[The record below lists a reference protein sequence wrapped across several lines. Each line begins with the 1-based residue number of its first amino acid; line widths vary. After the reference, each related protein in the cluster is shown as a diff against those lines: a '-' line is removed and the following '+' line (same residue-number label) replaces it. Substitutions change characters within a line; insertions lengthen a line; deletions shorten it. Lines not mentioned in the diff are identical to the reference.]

1 MQRVHASRCRPSLV
15 TSPTCHASSS
25 KHGERRLPVSRR
37 SPATTRRPEPWR
49 ARGARAPAEARKAG
63 RRSATRRRPTPQRA
77 CVGSWTGGGRPR
89 RWSVRPPSRPPPSP
103 GPLRAS
109 AAGMPAGMH
118 THMRAARGGLDGGR
132 PAVQAE
138 RARRRPARG
147 PGRVEGRASPAR
159 PARRPGLRV
168 GRCPTLGGTG
178 RRAAAGQEACRA
190 CARARRAALARH
202 RWPCACADHSRH
214 TCRSPHRL
222 RGDGREHRARTPAP
236 PPPHHR
242 PSSIVYRKGPPSAPR
257 CAAGRQAAE
266 GGRRRDAASR
276 PRGVTA
282 GPVGWASGATRPGA
296 RRPA

>member
-1 MQRVHASRCRPSLV
+1 MGSGASPCHGVAPPRPDGLGPGVRGEHA
-15 TSPTCHASSS
+15 H
-25 KHGERRLPVSRR
+25 RRRR
-37 SPATTRRPEPWR
+37 GK
-49 ARGARAPAEARKAG
+49 RGAAQRRAADP
-63 RRSATRRRPTPQRA
+63 PQRA

-214 TCRSPHRL
+214 TCRSSHRL

-242 PSSIVYRKGPPSAPR
+242 ASSTGKAPPPPPVVQRVAKR
-257 CAAGRQAAE
+257 RRE
-266 GGRRRDAASR
+266 GGAATR
-276 PRGVTA
+276 PRGRA
-282 GPVGWASGATRPGA
+282 A
-296 RRPA
+296 